1 VALAILRKSMEKFA
15 ELMQRLVETQSGEKR
30 SAKVI
35 AEDERLMLT
44 LQKKNLAGKS
54 TQRSELSEESPGA
67 GVIR

>member
-1 VALAILRKSMEKFA
+1 MEKFA

-30 SAKVI
+30 SAKLI

-54 TQRSELSEESPGA
+54 TQRLELSEESPGA
-67 GVIR
+67 GVIP